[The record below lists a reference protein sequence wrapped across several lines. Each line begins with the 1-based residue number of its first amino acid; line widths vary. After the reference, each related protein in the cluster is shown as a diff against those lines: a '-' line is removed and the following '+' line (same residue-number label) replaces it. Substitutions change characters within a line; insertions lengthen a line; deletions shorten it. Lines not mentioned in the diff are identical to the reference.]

1 MRVRS
6 QGLFPISNRCHRLS
20 LFYKSIMENGNRHD
34 IGAMTFEE
42 AMDELESIVR
52 ALEDGRGKLDEAIA
66 SYEGAPP
73 EAALRDKAQGSANA
87 C

>member
-1 MRVRS
+1 
-6 QGLFPISNRCHRLS
+6 
-20 LFYKSIMENGNRHD
+20 MEKPETAND

-66 SYEGAPP
+66 SYERG
-73 EAALRDKAQGSANA
+73 AALKRHCETRLKEAQMRVEKIMLSDGSVKTEPADLD
-87 C
+87 